1 MIKLS
6 IIMSCYNAEKFLDKS
21 IQSIIE
27 QTYKNFEFIIINDGS
42 TDKTPEIINY
52 YSSVDDR
59 IIVIHQDNL
68 GLTKALNIGIKL
80 AAGKYMPGWM
90 LMT

>member
-1 MIKLS
+1 MIVKY
-6 IIMSCYNAEKFLDKS
+6 YNVLLQCGKFLDKS

-80 AAGKYMPGWM
+80 AAGKYSQDGC
-90 LMT
+90 